1 MGLVA
6 DGGVNGPDDEGTVDE
21 ENERAGVWG
30 GGGEWKVFLYAK
42 RTCFGL
48 VVVWWGMVKEVGGT
62 MRGHGLFYRM
72 VRVIKRNTVSPHT
85 GS

>member
-48 VVVWWGMVKEVGGT
+48 AVV
-62 MRGHGLFYRM
+62 
-72 VRVIKRNTVSPHT
+72 
-85 GS
+85 